1 MTPVLFLII
10 MKKMNVFLGVSAS
23 TGISIGKAF
32 VIPEAVKRVIPQ
44 FPVSISQ
51 IEQEWSRFIKAKAK
65 ISGKIQKSLEEINNE
80 SKQDK
85 IQREVLE
92 TYLLMLDDP
101 VFLQEVK
108 QNLEA
113 NPFNI
118 EYILDVKTEEYANRL
133 RISGNAYLT
142 ERAQDICDIFG
153 RVLNELLNIH
163 VFNINQVPDGAV
175 IVGREMNP
183 SDAIIL
189 SKRKIAGLVLTEGG
203 TSSHVAILARN
214 YGIPAVF
221 GIEKITKEVHHGEKL
236 IVDGTAG
243 ELITDPDAQTL
254 SDYSEKIKI
263 EQEHRAKI
271 LAFRDKPAQT
281 KDGTRF
287 SLMANIG
294 TPEEAKMALEEG
306 ADGIGLFR
314 TEFLFMQESVTTH
327 LHNHAMSEEKQF
339 DAYKSVLETMQGKP
353 VTIRTLDAGGDK
365 VIASIDRPD
374 GVEKN
379 PLMGLRAIRLTLN
392 FPKLFKTQLRALYRA
407 SVYGNLK
414 IMLPLITNVDQ
425 VVKTKELIAEV
436 MEELDADGIPYN
448 KDVPVG
454 IMVETAAAGITADCL
469 AKISDFF
476 SIGTNDLTQYTIG
489 VDRENQT
496 IANLYNEFHLAVLRL
511 IQHTIEAAE
520 AENIPVSVC
529 GEMAGKTDSVLV
541 LAGMGIRTLSMGIH
555 NIPYVKELL
564 SSISIAELQSISSK
578 SLNNL

>member
-1 MTPVLFLII
+1 MNII
-10 MKKMNVFLGVSAS
+10 LGTSAS
-23 TGISIGKAF
+23 SGISTGKAF
-32 VIPEAVKRVIPQ
+32 VIPEQVERIIPQ
-44 FPVSISQ
+44 FPVSSSE
-51 IEQEWSRFIKAKAK
+51 IEKEWERFSKAKSK
-65 ISGKIQKSLEEINNE
+65 ITDKILKQLEGLSPD

-85 IQREVLE
+85 IQKELLE

-101 VFLQEVK
+101 VFLQEVR
-108 QNLEA
+108 QNLEE

-118 EYILDVKTEEYANRL
+118 EYILDVKTEEYADRL
-133 RISGNAYLT
+133 RNSGNEYLT

-153 RVLNELLNIH
+153 SVLNELLNIH
-163 VFNINQVPDGAV
+163 VFNIEQVPDGAV
-175 IVGREMNP
+175 IVARDLSP
-183 SDAIIL
+183 SDAIIFT
-189 SKRKIAGLVLTEGG
+189 KRKIAGLALAEGG

-221 GIEKITKEVHHGEKL
+221 ALENITKEVLQGSKL

-243 ELITDPDAQTL
+243 EVIVSPDIQTL
-254 SDYSEKIKI
+254 SDYTAKIEKELEHKEKILKFKDI
-263 EQEHRAKI
+263 
-271 LAFRDKPAQT
+271 PAQT

-287 SLMANIG
+287 TLLANIG
-294 TPEEAKMALEEG
+294 TPEEAKLALDQG

-314 TEFLFMQESVTTH
+314 TEFLFMQETTTAT
-327 LHNHAMSEEKQF
+327 LRNHVMTEDEQF
-339 DAYKSVLETMQGKP
+339 DAYRTVLETMKDKP

-365 VIASIDRPD
+365 IISSLELPTSQ
-374 GVEKN
+374 EKN

-414 IMLPLITNVDQ
+414 IMLPLITTTEQ
-425 VVKTKELIAEV
+425 VVKAKELISEVQAEL
-436 MEELDADGIPYN
+436 ENEGIPFN

-454 IMVETAAAGITADCL
+454 IMVETAAAGIIADCF

-476 SIGTNDLTQYTIG
+476 SIGTNDLTQYTLG
-489 VDRENQT
+489 VDRENLLVSP
-496 IANLYNEFHLAVLRL
+496 LYNEFHLAVLRL

-520 AENIPVSVC
+520 SEKIPVSVC
-529 GEMAGKTDSVLV
+529 GEMAGKTDSVLI
-541 LAGMGIRTLSMGIH
+541 LAGMGIRTLSMGIN
-555 NIPYVKELL
+555 NIPYIKELL

>member
-1 MTPVLFLII
+1 MNII
-10 MKKMNVFLGVSAS
+10 LGISAS
-23 TGISIGKAF
+23 SGISTGKAF
-32 VIPEAVKRVIPQ
+32 VIPEQVERIIPQ
-44 FPVSISQ
+44 FPVSSSE
-51 IEQEWSRFIKAKAK
+51 IEKEWERFSKAKSK
-65 ISGKIQKSLEEINNE
+65 ITDKILKQLEGLSPD

-85 IQREVLE
+85 IQKELLE

-101 VFLQEVK
+101 VFLQEVR
-108 QNLEA
+108 QNLEE

-118 EYILDVKTEEYANRL
+118 EYILDVKTEEYADRL
-133 RISGNAYLT
+133 RNSGNEYLT

-153 RVLNELLNIH
+153 SVLNELLNIH
-163 VFNINQVPDGAV
+163 VFNIEQVPDGAV
-175 IVGREMNP
+175 IVARDLSP
-183 SDAIIL
+183 SDAIIFT
-189 SKRKIAGLVLTEGG
+189 KRKIAGLALAEGG

-221 GIEKITKEVHHGEKL
+221 ALENITKEVLQGSKL

-243 ELITDPDAQTL
+243 EVIVSPDIQTL
-254 SDYSEKIKI
+254 SDYTAKIEKELEHKEKILKFKDI
-263 EQEHRAKI
+263 
-271 LAFRDKPAQT
+271 PAQT

-287 SLMANIG
+287 TLLANIG
-294 TPEEAKMALEEG
+294 TPEEAKLALDQG

-314 TEFLFMQESVTTH
+314 TEFLFMQETTTAT
-327 LHNHAMSEEKQF
+327 LRNHVMTEDEQF
-339 DAYKSVLETMQGKP
+339 DAYRTVLETMKDKP

-365 VIASIDRPD
+365 IISSLELPTSQ
-374 GVEKN
+374 EKN

-414 IMLPLITNVDQ
+414 IMLPLITTTEQ
-425 VVKTKELIAEV
+425 VVKAKELISEVQAEL
-436 MEELDADGIPYN
+436 ENEGIPFN

-454 IMVETAAAGITADCL
+454 IMVETAAAGITADCF

-476 SIGTNDLTQYTIG
+476 SIGTNDLTQYTLG
-489 VDRENQT
+489 VDRENLLVSP
-496 IANLYNEFHLAVLRL
+496 LYNEFHLAVLRL

-520 AENIPVSVC
+520 SEKIPVSVC
-529 GEMAGKTDSVLV
+529 GEMAGKTDSVLI
-541 LAGMGIRTLSMGIH
+541 LAGMGIRTLSMGIN
-555 NIPYVKELL
+555 NIPYIKELL